1 MLAKTTNIGHPNVVH
16 EMEGF
21 ANQDFHWRPPVLPP
35 DVQHKSLTGGS
46 PSNILILEYDIFS
59 NTNIKGNIQS
69 TPSLSPPSKNK
80 KTISK

>member
-21 ANQDFHWRPPVLPP
+21 ANDFHWSPPVLPP
-35 DVQHKSLTGGS
+35 DVQHKSLTGAS

-59 NTNIKGNIQS
+59 NTNIKGNILS
-69 TPSLSPPSKNK
+69 TQSLSNHRPNNK
-80 KTISK
+80 